1 VTAGTRAR
9 REERAS
15 ASVEFALV
23 LPLVLIMAMALLQVG
38 LLAKDQLVVE
48 GSARAGAREGAVTV
62 DDTQAQQAAIRAA
75 VSLDPTQ
82 LQVAVLREGGRG
94 SSVTMKVVY
103 HARVVVPLVS
113 WLFPDL
119 IDLSGTAVMR
129 QETG

>member
-23 LPLVLIMAMALLQVG
+23 LPLVLIMAMALLQIG

-48 GSARAGAREGAVTV
+48 GAARAGAREGAVTV

-75 VSLDPTQ
+75 VSLDPNQ

-94 SSVTMKVVY
+94 SSVTMNVVY

-113 WLFPDL
+113 WLFPDS

>member
-1 VTAGTRAR
+1 
-9 REERAS
+9 
-15 ASVEFALV
+15 VEFALV

-75 VSLDPTQ
+75 VSLDPNQ

-113 WLFPDL
+113 WLFPDS

>member
-23 LPLVLIMAMALLQVG
+23 LPLVLIMAMALLQIG

-48 GSARAGAREGAVTV
+48 GAARAGAREGAVTV
-62 DDTQAQQAAIRAA
+62 DDTEAQQAAIRAA
-75 VSLDPTQ
+75 VSLDPNQ

-94 SSVTMKVVY
+94 SSVTMNVVY

-113 WLFPDL
+113 WLFPDS
-119 IDLSGTAVMR
+119 IDLSSTAVMR